1 MKTVNTPFWIYWC
14 NYYLYYQGL
23 EEVLNKRKQRFRPK
37 PQISQKQNRNS
48 NRKYCAL
55 RNTVFGGQKQ
65 KFKLQKKIL
74 TETEKWCLSDR
85 EYSYFDKKKDKNRK

>member
-1 MKTVNTPFWIYWC
+1 MSHTPTKPGKVARTKHTQWW
-14 NYYLYYQGL
+14 L
-23 EEVLNKRKQRFRPK
+23 LNKRKQRFRPK